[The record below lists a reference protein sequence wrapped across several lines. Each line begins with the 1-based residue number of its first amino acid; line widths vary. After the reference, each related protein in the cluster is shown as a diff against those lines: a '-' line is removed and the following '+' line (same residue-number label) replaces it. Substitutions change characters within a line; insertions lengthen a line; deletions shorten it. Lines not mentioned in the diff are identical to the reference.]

1 MKCPNCKGEIGPGE
15 RFCTHCGNPVTNAES
30 EKKIRKKDKGQK
42 GKSNKNGK
50 NGKKGMILPL
60 SLGVLCILIIVVVGL
75 VITPKQT
82 TASKLQEK
90 LDLGNNYL
98 EKADYVKAKAAFSE
112 ALKIDE
118 KSPEAA
124 LGMADAY
131 NGQKKPDQAL
141 KYLKKASSNVK
152 TASQKK
158 DATHVPKDATAFTSR
173 YEKACNQTAAQYK
186 KSNNVTKQQETK
198 QVIQEFKTIVIYVPE
213 KTATATP
220 APKKNNDASKKK
232 QSESGKNKSSG
243 DTDKTPELSDA
254 DTSASEAGKAVVT
267 SAPGDEITPT
277 PEESVT
283 PTPEGE
289 ITLTPE
295 ESVTPTPESEITPT
309 PEESVTPT
317 PEESRVG
324 VFEDV
329 EDTNGDVPDIPTPS
343 NEYVYDPET
352 GEETYHDLNGEFENS
367 EEENST
373 SYEEQEGQESGT
385 TPGEET
391 VNGENDSNNTMD
403 MNNDS
408 NQDSTGMEEQG
419 ETETA
424 GEASPE
430 ELLNNYVQTVL
441 EQNPKASLDG
451 TSVAYTYGD
460 NTAAN
465 AALNGVIGIQESDL
479 DKDGTAELLVIS
491 MQNGRMSFT
500 VYRVNNGEV
509 EATSPVTAVCDGTGT
524 ALADYDYRFTQ
535 ECFMKDNGDGY
546 VIGFASYVCGID
558 AGDGSPASRINVEA
572 YKINTDGTTTQLT
585 EENAALLVGINQA
598 EDSEQDSSA
607 ESNPLTDG
615 LATTDNDVQDLVI
628 ISGNMSAGTGS
639 LSFEQQ
645 DHTTFAK

>member
-243 DTDKTPELSDA
+243 DTDKTPEES
-254 DTSASEAGKAVVT
+254 VT
-267 SAPGDEITPT
+267 PTPEDEITPT

-283 PTPEGE
+283 PTPED
-289 ITLTPE
+289 
-295 ESVTPTPESEITPT
+295 EITPT
-309 PEESVTPT
+309 PEES
-317 PEESRVG
+317 RVK

-343 NEYVYDPET
+343 NEYVYDPGT

-441 EQNPKASLDG
+441 EQNPKASLAG

-465 AALNGVIGIQESDL
+465 AALNGVIGIQEADL

-524 ALADYDYRFTQ
+524 ALADYDYGFTQ

-585 EENAALLVGINQA
+585 EENAASLVGINQA

-607 ESNPLTDG
+607 ESNPLTAG

>member
-243 DTDKTPELSDA
+243 DTDKTPEES
-254 DTSASEAGKAVVT
+254 VT
-267 SAPGDEITPT
+267 PTPEDEITPT
-277 PEESVT
+277 PEES
-283 PTPEGE
+283 
-289 ITLTPE
+289 
-295 ESVTPTPESEITPT
+295 
-309 PEESVTPT
+309 
-317 PEESRVG
+317 RVK

-343 NEYVYDPET
+343 NEYVYDPGT

-441 EQNPKASLDG
+441 EQNPKASLAG

-465 AALNGVIGIQESDL
+465 AALNGVIGIQEADL

-524 ALADYDYRFTQ
+524 ALADYDYGFTQ

-585 EENAALLVGINQA
+585 EENAASLVGINQA

-607 ESNPLTDG
+607 ESNPLTAG